1 MLERDIESK
10 QRGAD
15 APQKGTN
22 MKRAELIIIWDDGE
36 REVYEYQT
44 ADEAEE
50 AMDNMKIVFGEQISW
65 CGVRERR

>member
-1 MLERDIESK
+1 
-10 QRGAD
+10 
-15 APQKGTN
+15 
-22 MKRAELIIIWDDGE
+22 MKKAELVIIWDDGE

-44 ADEAEE
+44 IDEAEE